1 MNESKILSVAA
12 EKKSERLR
20 NGEEK
25 YREIKEFKKEKTFKP
40 KKEKYFWK

>member
-25 YREIKEFKKEKTFKP
+25 YREIKEFKKERTVKT
-40 KKEKYFWK
+40 KKEEFFWK